1 MNCKF
6 CSKITEEL
14 LDYCVCHSCKI
25 VCFTK
30 QIPMEE
36 KYSRIKD
43 YLDIIQNEILH
54 QRDYF
59 YNLEQ
64 RYINKEVLTPEELDV
79 RENIDAFQ
87 TVKLELE
94 GHIKNSSSFSDKSG
108 RNSLYKLLSLSK
120 WLAAYFRRENDGDY
134 QM

>member
-1 MNCKF
+1 MINVRKREQIEKPLCNNCKF

-14 LDYCVCHSCKI
+14 LGYCVCHSCKI

-54 QRDYF
+54 RRDYF

-64 RYINKEVLTPEELDV
+64 RYINKEVLTP
-79 RENIDAFQ
+79 
-87 TVKLELE
+87 
-94 GHIKNSSSFSDKSG
+94 
-108 RNSLYKLLSLSK
+108 
-120 WLAAYFRRENDGDY
+120 
-134 QM
+134 